1 MSAKTPNADAVADFV
16 VGLSDLALPDDVTMA
31 ARMCLVDWLG
41 VAIAGR
47 AEDAAGAVLRVIAGW
62 GGGRAHILGGG
73 TAQAAAAAM
82 ANGTMAH
89 CLDFDDTH
97 VGSLAHLSGPAWAAA
112 FSLGTQRGASPDQMI
127 RAFLAGFE
135 TGARLG
141 GDGLG
146 EALNARSLH
155 STGFFGCLAAA
166 AAGAALLRLDR
177 DGVRRS
183 LGAAAT
189 QAAGLTASF
198 GTMAKPFH
206 AGKAAFNG
214 LLSAEL
220 ADAGFLPALDLLE
233 AEGGLAAALV
243 QDRRTRMPAI
253 DFGDGWEVLRNTFKP
268 YASCLLTHPVVDA
281 ARQLAAAVPSTAI
294 ERVRIG
300 VHPMAIQLAGKPAP
314 ATPLEGKFS
323 TAFCAALGLSGHP
336 VSQGDFTA
344 ERLADAGLRRL
355 TGRAELIEEPG
366 IAKTAAWLQVTTADG
381 GTQRA
386 DVPLALGNPGRPM
399 PWDDLRAKFLGLV
412 EPSLGADGVVLFE
425 HARRFETGENLA
437 TVLRLTGS
445 RGASGNFG

>member
-62 GGGRAHILGGG
+62 GSGRAHILGGG
-73 TAQAAAAAM
+73 TAHAAAAAM

-141 GDGLG
+141 GNGMG

-253 DFGDGWEVLRNTFKP
+253 DFGDGVGGATQHLQTLCVLPADPPGGRCGAATCRGGSVHGDR
-268 YASCLLTHPVVDA
+268 ASAYRGTSNGD
-281 ARQLAAAVPSTAI
+281 
-294 ERVRIG
+294 
-300 VHPMAIQLAGKPAP
+300 PA
-314 ATPLEGKFS
+314 
-323 TAFCAALGLSGHP
+323 C
-336 VSQGDFTA
+336 
-344 ERLADAGLRRL
+344 R
-355 TGRAELIEEPG
+355 
-366 IAKTAAWLQVTTADG
+366 
-381 GTQRA
+381 
-386 DVPLALGNPGRPM
+386 
-399 PWDDLRAKFLGLV
+399 
-412 EPSLGADGVVLFE
+412 
-425 HARRFETGENLA
+425 
-437 TVLRLTGS
+437 
-445 RGASGNFG
+445 